1 MSQSAAPKGGS
12 ARACKILV
20 ANGVNLDLLGQR
32 ESQHYGRFTLAQ
44 LHRELH
50 RYSEALATLYPQLAI
65 TLELFQ
71 SNDEAEFLAK
81 LAEPWDGALCNF
93 AAWTHTSLAIADRLA
108 ALGRPYV
115 ELHISNTAAREP
127 FRHSSY
133 CAAKAAGVVFGFGIA
148 SYHAA
153 LAGLLET
160 LSRKNSD

>member
-1 MSQSAAPKGGS
+1 MSAASQDGP
-12 ARACKILV
+12 RACKILV

-32 ESQHYGRFTLAQ
+32 ESQHYGRFTLD
-44 LHRELH
+44 ELH
-50 RYSEALATLYPQLAI
+50 KELNRYRAALAPLYPQLTI
-65 TLELFQ
+65 SLDLFQ

-81 LAEPWDGALCNF
+81 LSEPWDGALCNF

-127 FRHSSY
+127 FRHKSFT
-133 CAAKAAGVVFGFGIA
+133 AAKAAGVVFGFGIV

-153 LAGLLET
+153 LAGLLEA
-160 LSRKNSD
+160 LSRKNSK